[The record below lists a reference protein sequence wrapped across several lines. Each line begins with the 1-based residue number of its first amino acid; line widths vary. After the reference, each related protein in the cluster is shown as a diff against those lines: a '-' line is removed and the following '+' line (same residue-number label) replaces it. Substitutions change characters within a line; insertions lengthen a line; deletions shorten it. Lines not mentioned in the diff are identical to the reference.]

1 MPYAR
6 PTTGALEK
14 AEDIV
19 VPIAPEL
26 LMALASGTAG
36 AAGEQIWTSLRNLV
50 RRRLSDQAPYD
61 EGELT
66 ALAEAPD
73 STERATELAEAL
85 ALRARQD
92 PAFAEALAV
101 WRREAE
107 ALEGTRTGAG
117 DVRNV
122 VSGGTQ
128 STVIQTR
135 DVHGS
140 INLGG

>member
-1 MPYAR
+1 
-6 PTTGALEK
+6 
-14 AEDIV
+14 V
-19 VPIAPEL
+19 VPSAPEL
-26 LMALASGTAG
+26 LMALAGGTAG
-36 AAGEQIWTSLRNLV
+36 AAGEQIWMSLRNLV
-50 RRRLSDQAPYD
+50 RRRPSDAEAYG

-66 ALAEAPD
+66 ALDQAAD

-92 PAFAEALAV
+92 PAFAEALAA

-128 STVIQTR
+128 GTVVQAR

-140 INLGG
+140 INFGG

>member
-1 MPYAR
+1 M
-6 PTTGALEK
+6 
-14 AEDIV
+14 

-26 LMALASGTAG
+26 LMALAGGTAG
-36 AAGEQIWTSLRNLV
+36 AAGEQIWMSLRNLV
-50 RRRLSDQAPYD
+50 RRRPADGEPHGES
-61 EGELT
+61 ELT
-66 ALAEAPD
+66 SLGQAAD
-73 STERATELAEAL
+73 SAERATELAEAL

-92 PAFAEALAV
+92 PAFAEALAA

-122 VSGGTQ
+122 ISGGTQ
-128 STVIQTR
+128 TTVVQAR

>member
-1 MPYAR
+1 M
-6 PTTGALEK
+6 
-14 AEDIV
+14 

-26 LMALASGTAG
+26 LMALAGGTAG

-50 RRRLSDQAPYD
+50 RRRPSDGEPYD

-73 STERATELAEAL
+73 NSERAVELARAL

-92 PAFAEALAV
+92 PAFAEALAA

>member
-1 MPYAR
+1 M
-6 PTTGALEK
+6 
-14 AEDIV
+14 D
-19 VPIAPEL
+19 PIAPEL

-36 AAGEQIWTSLRNLV
+36 AAGQQVWTSLRDLV
-50 RRRLSDQAPYD
+50 RRRPSDAEPYA

-66 ALAEAPD
+66 ALAQEAD
-73 STERATELAEAL
+73 SAQRATELAEAL

-92 PAFAEALAV
+92 PAFAEALAA

-122 VSGGTQ
+122 ISGGTQ
-128 STVIQTR
+128 NTVIQAR

>member
-1 MPYAR
+1 M
-6 PTTGALEK
+6 
-14 AEDIV
+14 DQ
-19 VPIAPEL
+19 IAPEL
-26 LMALASGTAG
+26 LMALAGGTAG
-36 AAGEQIWTSLRNLV
+36 AAGEQIWTSLRDLV
-50 RRRLSDQAPYD
+50 RRRHSGGEPGD

-66 ALAEAPD
+66 ALAEAPGN
-73 STERATELAEAL
+73 EQRATELAEAL
-85 ALRARQD
+85 ARHARQD
-92 PAFAEALAV
+92 PAFAQALAA

-107 ALEGTRTGAG
+107 ALEDTRTGAG

-128 STVIQTR
+128 TTVVQAR